1 MPGSF
6 QLIVHG
12 VIAHT
17 DYATAVKATARAG
30 GCNCSRAGF
39 IGACLAAQYG
49 VGAIPDTW
57 KEKTL
62 RYQENIS
69 LTQQLCRIATESKE
83 IMKLA
88 PRDS

>member
-1 MPGSF
+1 MSSESK
-6 QLIVHG
+6 QRKVLILDKAIMG
-12 VIAHT
+12 
-17 DYATAVKATARAG
+17 DYVTL
-30 GCNCSRAGF
+30 F
-39 IGACLAAQYG
+39 QYG